1 MGRSKNLHFVQLEV
15 EIEQPDDPELNW
27 ASGRIQVDAELSQE
41 LGRTIRNGNSF
52 RLVGYGSSLK
62 GFNSSPDVDVGF
74 AGVCAVQYC
83 PVTKNSVGAWQ
94 SLQKQWMKQKQL
106 SSAVGKYVRY
116 DDFEVGWDSGQ
127 LLGTGRTSTILM
139 SGLNDANAEYVGLYG
154 TSVDGTYVSLEGYYD
169 QLNPIPEVSKDP
181 FGVTIK
187 TAKFVNKFP
196 DYKTL
201 TMPTSFS
208 ALPNALIPAEGYA
221 GGIAT
226 GDIQWLPS
234 DNHLSHLTGT
244 LSYFFKG
251 IPGDTSV
258 PIADTLKLTITL
270 VYEGWAPL
278 AVTRSA
284 KPVTR
289 KQKSTAAKAKSTT
302 NARRRS

>member
-1 MGRSKNLHFVQLEV
+1 MGRSKNIHIVQLEV
-15 EIEQPDDPELNW
+15 EIEQPDDPEANW
-27 ASGRIQVDAELSQE
+27 ASGRIQVDADLSKE
-41 LGRTIRNGNSF
+41 LGRTIRNGNTF
-52 RLVGYGSSLK
+52 RLIGYGASLK
-62 GFNSSPDVDVGF
+62 GFTGSSDQDLGF
-74 AGVCAVQYC
+74 AGVAAVQYC

-94 SLQKQWMKQKQL
+94 SIQKQWMKQKQL

-116 DDFEVGWDSGQ
+116 DDFEVGWDNGE
-127 LLGTGRTSTILM
+127 LLGAGRTSTILM

-169 QLNPIPEVSKDP
+169 QLNPIPDVSKDP

-187 TAKFVNKFP
+187 TAKFANKFP
-196 DYKTL
+196 DHKTL
-201 TMPTSFS
+201 LMPASFS
-208 ALPNALIPAEGYA
+208 SAHNGLGTPEF

-226 GDIQWLPS
+226 GDMQWLPA

-251 IPGDTSV
+251 LPADSAIV
-258 PIADTLKLTITL
+258 IADELKLVITL

-278 AVTRSA
+278 AESRSS

-289 KQKSTAAKAKSTT
+289 KQTSTAAKAKSTT
-302 NARRRS
+302 SSRRRS

>member
-1 MGRSKNLHFVQLEV
+1 MGRSKNIHIVQLEV
-15 EIEQPDDPELNW
+15 EIEQPDNPEANW
-27 ASGRIQVDAELSQE
+27 ASGRIQSDAELSKE

-52 RLVGYGSSLK
+52 RLIGYGASLK
-62 GFNSSPDVDVGF
+62 GFTGSNDQDLGF
-74 AGVCAVQYC
+74 AGVAAVQYC

-116 DDFEVGWDSGQ
+116 DDFEVGWDNGQ

-169 QLNPIPEVSKDP
+169 QLNPIPDVSKDP

-187 TAKFVNKFP
+187 TAKFANKFP
-196 DYKTL
+196 DHKTL
-201 TMPTSFS
+201 LMPASFS
-208 ALPNALIPAEGYA
+208 SAHNGLGTAEF

-226 GDIQWLPS
+226 GEIQWLPA

-244 LSYFFKG
+244 LNYFFKG
-251 IPGDTSV
+251 LPGDSAV
-258 PIADTLKLTITL
+258 VIADELKLVITL

-278 AVTRSA
+278 AETRSS

-289 KQKSTAAKAKSTT
+289 KQTSTAAKAKSTT
-302 NARRRS
+302 SARRRS

>member
-1 MGRSKNLHFVQLEV
+1 MGRSKNLHFIQHEV
-15 EIEQPDDPELNW
+15 EIQQPDDPETNW
-27 ASGRIQVDAELSQE
+27 ASGRIQIDKELSQE

-52 RLVGYGSSLK
+52 RLVGFGASLRGFLGSSDQDL
-62 GFNSSPDVDVGF
+62 GFS
-74 AGVCAVQYC
+74 GVAAVQYC

-116 DDFEVGWDSGQ
+116 DDFEVGWDNGQ
-127 LLGTGRTSTILM
+127 LLGAGRTSTILM

-169 QLNPIPEVSKDP
+169 QLNPIPDVSKDP

-187 TAKFVNKFP
+187 TAKFANKFP

-201 TMPTSFS
+201 TMPATFS
-208 ALPNALIPAEGYA
+208 SAHDALGGSQF
-221 GGIAT
+221 GGIST
-226 GDIQWLPS
+226 GEISWLPS
-234 DNHLSHLTGT
+234 DNHLSHMTGT
-244 LSYFFKG
+244 LNFFFKG
-251 IPGDTSV
+251 MPGDSPG
-258 PIADTLKLTITL
+258 PIEDELKLVITL

-278 AVTRSA
+278 AEARSS

-289 KQKSTAAKAKSTT
+289 KQKSTAPRAKSTT
-302 NARRRS
+302 HARRRS